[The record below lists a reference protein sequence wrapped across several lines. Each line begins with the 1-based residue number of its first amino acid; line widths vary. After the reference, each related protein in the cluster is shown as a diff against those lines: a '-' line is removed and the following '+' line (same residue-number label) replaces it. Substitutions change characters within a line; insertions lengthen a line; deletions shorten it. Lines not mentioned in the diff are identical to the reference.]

1 MKNALILDLYGY
13 TVRGIDF
20 RDRCPFED
28 HIVISNLN
36 GSISQKRIDYIQDHY
51 HSLGFMV
58 GKEDIIPD
66 KDDNCVSISLDL
78 DQLYLEQLKMLKERP
93 NESTASKERE

>member
-1 MKNALILDLYGY
+1 MKNTLILDLYGY

-36 GSISQKRIDYIQDHY
+36 GSISQKRIDYIQEHY
-51 HSLGFMV
+51 HSLDFMV

-66 KDDNCVSISLDL
+66 KDDNCVSVSLDL
-78 DQLYLEQLKMLKERP
+78 DQLYLEQLKAAEEQKNDSNSEEL
-93 NESTASKERE
+93 

>member
-1 MKNALILDLYGY
+1 MKNTLILDLYGY

-36 GSISQKRIDYIQDHY
+36 GSISQKRIDYIQEHY
-51 HSLGFMV
+51 HSLDFMV

-78 DQLYLEQLKMLKERP
+78 NQLYLEQLKALE
-93 NESTASKERE
+93 EQQDISSSEEL

>member
-1 MKNALILDLYGY
+1 MKNTLILDLYGY

-28 HIVISNLN
+28 HIIVSNLN
-36 GSISQKRIDYIQDHY
+36 GSISQKRIDYIQEHY
-51 HSLGFMV
+51 HSLDFMV

-66 KDDNCVSISLDL
+66 KDDNCVSVSLDL
-78 DQLYLEQLKMLKERP
+78 DQLYLEQLKAAEEQKNDSNSE
-93 NESTASKERE
+93 EW

>member
-1 MKNALILDLYGY
+1 MKNTLILDLYGY

-66 KDDNCVSISLDL
+66 KDDNCVSVSLDL
-78 DQLYLEQLKMLKERP
+78 DQLYLEQLKAAEEQKNDSNSEEL
-93 NESTASKERE
+93 

>member
-1 MKNALILDLYGY
+1 MKNTLILDLYGY

-36 GSISQKRIDYIQDHY
+36 GSISQKRIDYIQEHY
-51 HSLGFMV
+51 HSLDFMV

-66 KDDNCVSISLDL
+66 KDDNCVSVSLDL
-78 DQLYLEQLKMLKERP
+78 DQLYLEQLKAAEEQKNDSNSE
-93 NESTASKERE
+93 EW

>member
-1 MKNALILDLYGY
+1 MKNTLILDLYGY

-78 DQLYLEQLKMLKERP
+78 NQLYLEQLKALE
-93 NESTASKERE
+93 EQQDISSSEEL

>member
-1 MKNALILDLYGY
+1 MKNTLILDLYGY

-36 GSISQKRIDYIQDHY
+36 GSISQKRIDYIQEHY
-51 HSLGFMV
+51 HSLDFMV

-66 KDDNCVSISLDL
+66 KDDNCVSVSLDL
-78 DQLYLEQLKMLKERP
+78 DQLYLEQLKAAEEQKIDSNSEEL
-93 NESTASKERE
+93 